1 LVQKIALEKR
11 EVVEAARKKSEEED
25 RKRVEEEERKA
36 KLAAMSPEEREV
48 ALLSDPSVTE
58 GQMVQIFMRLDH
70 FSEPNRKLAGGA
82 MKDFWLSAGKW
93 AKKDCSKKQWVK
105 AQKIKSILEIEG

>member
-1 LVQKIALEKR
+1 LRQR
-11 EVVEAARKKSEEED
+11 ERKAR
-25 RKRVEEEERKA
+25 RKTESGLEEEERKA

-58 GQMVQIFMRLDH
+58 GQMVQIFMRLDQ